1 MTRMHLHDA
10 RGGFA
15 LWFTGLSGAGKTTI
29 ARILTSQIRS
39 RGVPLEVLD
48 GDVVR
53 ANLSPDLGFTK
64 KDRDLNIRR
73 IAFVSQL
80 LVRNNVAVIVAAIS
94 PYREERELARSIIG
108 PERFVE
114 VLVDAPLEVCI
125 QRDVKGLYAKALAG
139 EIEHFTGISDPYEAP
154 LVPQVTIPTH
164 LETPDASA
172 GRMLSY
178 LEEEGWL
185 PLARPLRNEGEQ
197 APRLSAG
204 AI

>member
-1 MTRMHLHDA
+1 MNRIHLHDN

-29 ARILTSQIRS
+29 ARILINQMRD

-80 LVRNNVAVIVAAIS
+80 LVRNGVGVIVAAIS

-108 PERFVE
+108 PERFIE
-114 VLVDAPLEVCI
+114 VFVDAPLQVCI
-125 QRDVKGLYAKALAG
+125 ERDVKGLYARALAG
-139 EIEHFTGISDPYEAP
+139 EIQHFTGISDPYEAP
-154 LVPQVTIPTH
+154 MSPQLTLPTH
-164 LETPDASA
+164 LETAEESA
-172 GRMLSY
+172 GRMLGY
-178 LEEEGWL
+178 LEQERWL
-185 PLARPLRNEGEQ
+185 PGARGAGDRPTQLR
-197 APRLSAG
+197 AG
-204 AI
+204 AR

>member
-1 MTRMHLHDA
+1 MHLHDA

-29 ARILTSQIRS
+29 ARILTSQMRS

-80 LVRNNVAVIVAAIS
+80 LVRNGVCVIVAAIS
-94 PYREERELARSIIG
+94 PYSEERELARSIIG
-108 PERFVE
+108 ADRFIE
-114 VLVDAPLEVCI
+114 VFVDAPLEVCI
-125 QRDVKGLYAKALAG
+125 ERDVKGLYARALAG
-139 EIEHFTGISDPYEAP
+139 EIQHFTGISDPYEAP
-154 LVPQVTIPTH
+154 LAPHLTLPTH
-164 LETPDASA
+164 LETAEGSSA
-172 GRMLSY
+172 RMIAY
-178 LEEEGWL
+178 LEHEGWL
-185 PLARPLRNEGEQ
+185 PGLRVARAEGDH
-197 APRLSAG
+197 APKLSAG
-204 AI
+204 AGR

>member
-1 MTRMHLHDA
+1 MTRTHLHDI

-29 ARILTSQIRS
+29 ARILTSDM
-39 RGVPLEVLD
+39 RGRGLPLEVLD

-80 LVRNNVAVIVAAIS
+80 LVRNNVCVIVAAIS

-108 PERFVE
+108 PERFIE
-114 VLVDAPLEVCI
+114 VFVDAPIEVCI
-125 QRDVKGLYAKALAG
+125 ERDVKGLYAKALAG
-139 EIEHFTGISDPYEAP
+139 EIQHFTGISDPYEAP
-154 LVPQVTIPTH
+154 GAPHVTIPTH
-164 LETPDASA
+164 LETPAESA
-172 GRMLSY
+172 ARMLGY
-178 LEEEGWL
+178 LEGEGWL
-185 PLARPLRNEGEQ
+185 PGPRAARAEADAATRV
-197 APRLSAG
+197 RAG
-204 AI
+204 AL

>member
-29 ARILTSQIRS
+29 ARILINQMRD

-80 LVRNNVAVIVAAIS
+80 LVRNGVGVIVAAIS
-94 PYREERELARSIIG
+94 PYREERELARSIVG
-108 PERFVE
+108 PDRFIE
-114 VLVDAPLEVCI
+114 VFVDAPLQVCI
-125 QRDVKGLYAKALAG
+125 ERDVKGLYARALAG
-139 EIEHFTGISDPYEAP
+139 EIQHFTGISDPYEAP
-154 LVPQVTIPTH
+154 VAPHLILTTH
-164 LETPDASA
+164 LETAEGSA
-172 GRMLSY
+172 ARMLLY
-178 LEEEGWL
+178 LEQEGWL
-185 PLARPLRNEGEQ
+185 PGARGARAEGDH
-197 APRLSAG
+197 APKLSAG
-204 AI
+204 AR